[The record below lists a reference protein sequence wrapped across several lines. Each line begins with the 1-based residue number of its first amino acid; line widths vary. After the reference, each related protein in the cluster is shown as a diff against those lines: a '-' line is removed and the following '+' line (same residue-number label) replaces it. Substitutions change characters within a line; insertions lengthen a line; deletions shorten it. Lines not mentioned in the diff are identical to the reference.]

1 MIEKF
6 LYCPELPIWPEI
18 KKKTYRKTPSV
29 VSTNWQFHLM
39 SVELDILDK
48 ETCLNSFSERLTEL
62 NSETIKNGMF
72 CAEPLNNFKV

>member
-1 MIEKF
+1 
-6 LYCPELPIWPEI
+6 
-18 KKKTYRKTPSV
+18 
-29 VSTNWQFHLM
+29 M

-62 NSETIKNGMF
+62 SNSETIKNGMF